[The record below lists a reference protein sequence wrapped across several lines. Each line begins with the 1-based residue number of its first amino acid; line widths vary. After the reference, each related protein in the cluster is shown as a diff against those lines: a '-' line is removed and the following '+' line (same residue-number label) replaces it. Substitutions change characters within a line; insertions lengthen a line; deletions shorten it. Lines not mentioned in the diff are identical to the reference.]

1 MGEKREPLLTARSP
15 RKLPLVAE
23 LVMMS
28 PPGSLGSEPNQ
39 TAKCAIWGSPV
50 RGSRA
55 GADASV
61 ALFGPCASGRRKG
74 GGEGER
80 EAGGVYS
87 WVFRRG
93 DRAT

>member
-1 MGEKREPLLTARSP
+1 
-15 RKLPLVAE
+15 
-23 LVMMS
+23 MMS

-74 GGEGER
+74 GGEGR
-80 EAGGVYS
+80 TGNVRPGGFIHGCFDVE
-87 WVFRRG
+87 
-93 DRAT
+93 TEQHK